1 MDWTS
6 ADLAAF
12 NIIVQD
18 QDQDSFF
25 DGPLPDYSGFPGF
38 LETEDVIIPKE
49 FSLSLATD
57 VKQARD
63 ERTLSL
69 WLQNGHSIHF
79 WQVC

>member
-18 QDQDSFF
+18 RDQDTFF

-38 LETEDVIIPKE
+38 IEKEEIGIPPI
-49 FSLSLATD
+49 FLSN
-57 VKQARD
+57 
-63 ERTLSL
+63 
-69 WLQNGHSIHF
+69 WLLRSNTPDMNASPIEAE
-79 WQVC
+79 WR